1 MLVESTYSAG
11 LFATITAFKINFPVC
26 ALHIYAIGKD
36 NQQMKA
42 VVGEEA
48 LTSDEIAYID
58 FLDNFERKFINQG
71 RYENRKKGER
81 SKY

>member
-1 MLVESTYSAG
+1 
-11 LFATITAFKINFPVC
+11 
-26 ALHIYAIGKD
+26 
-36 NQQMKA
+36 MKA

-71 RYENRKKGER
+71 RYENRTIFSSLDIAWDLLRGFAKENL
-81 SKY
+81 SKVKYYVNC